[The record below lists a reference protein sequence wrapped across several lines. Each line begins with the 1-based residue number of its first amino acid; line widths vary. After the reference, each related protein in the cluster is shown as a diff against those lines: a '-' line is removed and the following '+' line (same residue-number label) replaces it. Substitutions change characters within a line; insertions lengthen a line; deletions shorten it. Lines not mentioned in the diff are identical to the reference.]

1 MEVWKI
7 LFLSKWVI
15 CRFHVS
21 FLGCNSTHL
30 QYIYIILFISLIWC
44 FFDVFRIFV
53 LIVWFRFRFD
63 FSIVL
68 IVFLWVD
75 LSWFGCNY
83 VDLFALF
90 CTYICFLCCKC
101 SCLLLSKVESV
112 SVKDFQLFTG
122 NIMYKRTLLE
132 LWRWLSPFFTA
143 CLIFSF
149 PGFVEH
155 VIVLLLWHINGTY
168 LFFEEGGIV
177 FKTLLPCKI
186 GEINHHIMGAESWDN
201 PHLRGQCYPGGAFFA
216 TVTHVIPDGA

>member
-1 MEVWKI
+1 MFLLMCFGF
-7 LFLSKWVI
+7 LFWL
-15 CRFHVS
+15 
-21 FLGCNSTHL
+21 
-30 QYIYIILFISLIWC
+30 
-44 FFDVFRIFV
+44 
-53 LIVWFRFRFD
+53 VWFRFRFD
-63 FSIVL
+63 FSILL

-75 LSWFGCNY
+75 LSWFDLCNY

-122 NIMYKRTLLE
+122 NIMYRRTLLE

-155 VIVLLLWHINGTY
+155 VIVLLLWHIMVRI
-168 LFFEEGGIV
+168 FFEEGGIV
-177 FKTLLPCKI
+177 FKTLLPGKI
-186 GEINHHIMGAESWDN
+186 GEINHHIMGAESWD
-201 PHLRGQCYPGGAFFA
+201 HLPWSVLSALFF
-216 TVTHVIPDGA
+216 DGSQQLRVSISFLWTTRRK

>member
-1 MEVWKI
+1 M
-7 LFLSKWVI
+7 LSS
-15 CRFHVS
+15 HD
-21 FLGCNSTHL
+21 
-30 QYIYIILFISLIWC
+30 

-143 CLIFSF
+143 CLILSF

-155 VIVLLLWHINGTY
+155 VIVLLLWHIMVRIY
-168 LFFEEGGIV
+168 FLKREALCL
-177 FKTLLPCKI
+177 KPCCPARLAKSTTI
-186 GEINHHIMGAESWDN
+186 SWVLN
-201 PHLRGQCYPGGAFFA
+201 LETTPISRGQCYPPYFFMA
-216 TVTHVIPDGA
+216 LSSCEFPYPLCGQPVESRNYGTYQRC